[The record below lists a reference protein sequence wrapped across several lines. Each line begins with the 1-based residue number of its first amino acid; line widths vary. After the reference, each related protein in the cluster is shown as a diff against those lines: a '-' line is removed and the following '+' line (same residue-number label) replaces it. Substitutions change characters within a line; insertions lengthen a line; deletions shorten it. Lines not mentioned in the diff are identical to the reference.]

1 MEPQNSDQNLR
12 CYTLKLSGT
21 LEDEFTSSYCPAG
34 TVLIYENG
42 TTSLSNIR
50 ADQSGIIGLIR
61 HLHNLGCTILSL
73 NS

>member
-1 MEPQNSDQNLR
+1 MEPQNTDQNLR

-21 LEDEFTSSYCPAG
+21 LEEEFAASYCPDG
-34 TVLIYENG
+34 TVLLRENG
-42 TTSLSNIR
+42 TTTLYNIR
-50 ADQSGIIGLIR
+50 NDQSGIIGLIR